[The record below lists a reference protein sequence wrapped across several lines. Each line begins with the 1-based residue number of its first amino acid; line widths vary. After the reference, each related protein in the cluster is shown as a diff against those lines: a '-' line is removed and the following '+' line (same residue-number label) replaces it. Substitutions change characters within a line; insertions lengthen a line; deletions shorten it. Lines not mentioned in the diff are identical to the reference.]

1 MDASTNVIFPKNPAK
16 YPGEKFIIR
25 NTRAIN
31 INRDPRKIRFV
42 YQLLVIARDISRDIF
57 TSIPF
62 SRNFQ
67 FCQPLDIPKCLSKY
81 QKQSY
86 PSPLSL
92 LISMPKNITRAENFP
107 PVWKKLV
114 GGRSRR
120 SLRFPIHRASIG
132 EARAPRASL
141 HVIHQTPGNRR
152 RYV

>member
-16 YPGEKFIIR
+16 YPGEKFMIR

-31 INRDPRKIRFV
+31 INRDPRKIE
-42 YQLLVIARDISRDIF
+42 
-57 TSIPF
+57 
-62 SRNFQ
+62 
-67 FCQPLDIPKCLSKY
+67 PLCLSVVGNRQGHIQGHFHFNPFFFNFANLLISQNAYHIKY